1 MTAHASA
8 LGLLATAPSPLWFL
22 DRSAGEVT
30 LVLMSVA
37 MILGIVRSAV
47 PTAYPVSV
55 EGAHANIA
63 LLTLGFAGLHVL
75 ASVLDPFARLGPV
88 DVFVPFVSAYRGTW
102 LGLGVASG
110 YLYGVSVIVSWPA
123 RRLPRPV
130 WIWLHRTMYAAWVL
144 AIMHSLGTG
153 SDVQNQVFLLLNV
166 SAVACVLAVFL
177 AVRVA
182 EGVRQLP
189 LVWSAAGLVA
199 ILVVLALTAWAVNGP
214 LQSGWARSSGTPP
227 DLLRSP

>member
-1 MTAHASA
+1 LIPHAA
-8 LGLLATAPSPLWFL
+8 AFELLAAGPSPLWFL
-22 DRSAGEVT
+22 NRSAGEVT
-30 LVLMSVA
+30 VVLMSVA
-37 MILGIVRSAV
+37 MILGIVRAAL

-63 LLTLGFAGLHVL
+63 LLTLAFAGVHVL
-75 ASVLDPFARLGPV
+75 ASVLDPFARLGPI

-102 LGLGVASG
+102 LGLGVISG
-110 YLYGVSVIVSWPA
+110 YLYGVSVIMSWPA
-123 RRLPRPV
+123 RRLPRAV
-130 WIWLHRTMYAAWVL
+130 WIWVHRTMYVAWVL
-144 AIMHSLGTG
+144 AIVHSLGTG

-166 SAVACVLAVFL
+166 AAVAGVLAVFL

-182 EGVRQLP
+182 EGWRQIP

-199 ILVVLALTAWAVNGP
+199 ILVVLALAAWAVNGP